1 MEVISCVFLS
11 LMFPFPTLPVT
22 DIVLGLS
29 QSLHFFSTLLQVRHE
44 IPLAY
49 LLIYALG
56 NLMLQALSWFWWG
69 FFELIFSPPFSFL
82 SDGRLF
88 RFYKMI
94 ISIRKRFNNPPV
106 NQTQGPNNHK
116 IASTLTVNGNGRHP
130 IGNGG
135 SI

>member
-1 MEVISCVFLS
+1 
-11 LMFPFPTLPVT
+11 MFPFPTLPVT

-69 FFELIFSPPFSFL
+69 FFELIFPLLSPSFL
-82 SDGRLF
+82 MEDCLGF
-88 RFYKMI
+88 TK
-94 ISIRKRFNNPPV
+94 
-106 NQTQGPNNHK
+106 
-116 IASTLTVNGNGRHP
+116 
-130 IGNGG
+130 
-135 SI
+135 